1 MTLQDVLNKV
11 CDGVSDNKTSQRL
24 GISRQVFSAY
34 RNGHKNP
41 SDDVLDKMI
50 EVSGLNPVDV
60 YMAAY
65 AEKIRNPIVAQAFRD
80 SSHLSA

>member
-41 SDDVLDKMI
+41 SDDVLEKMI
-50 EVSGLNPVDV
+50 EISGLDPTQV
-60 YMAAY
+60 YLAAY
-65 AEKIRNPIVAQAFRD
+65 AEKIHNAQVAEAFR
-80 SSHLSA
+80 HLAA